1 MTTRKVRGKAASEA
15 GSVAEGDRT
24 AAGSTLMQAADAP
37 RVEFA
42 AESPYDT
49 YVHVRALH
57 DLVRPWTDHPAEP
70 AFLVTTQIME
80 LYFHLLR
87 IEWQRAQQELRADD
101 LEAAIASIQRSVRH
115 LRGLNGVWESLAWL
129 GPAQFNAFRP
139 ALGEA
144 SGFQSYAYRH
154 VEFLL
159 GLKSEAMTRPH
170 RSVPDVY
177 AELRASLAAPSLYDD
192 VLAYLARTGLPV
204 PAEAYQRDFAAEY
217 VPRED
222 VERMWVTVYRN
233 AHAANRAFALAETLS
248 DVADEFSIW
257 RHRHLVAVRRTIGSK
272 PGSGGSSG
280 IAWLERSLSRQVF
293 PELFSARTW
302 L

>member
-1 MTTRKVRGKAASEA
+1 MTTRKVRGKGASDGGAAKS
-15 GSVAEGDRT
+15 G
-24 AAGSTLMQAADAP
+24 LMQAADAP

-42 AESPYDT
+42 EESPYDA

-57 DLVRPWTDHPAEP
+57 DAVRPWTDHPAEP

-87 IEWQRAQQELRADD
+87 IEWKRAQQELRADD
-101 LEAAIASIQRSVRH
+101 LEGAIASIQRSVHH
-115 LRGLNGVWESLAWL
+115 LRGLNGVWESLSWL
-129 GPAQFNAFRP
+129 GPAQFNDFRP

-170 RSVPDVY
+170 KSVPDVY
-177 AELRASLAAPSLYDD
+177 AELRAALAAPSLYDD
-192 VLAYLARTGLPV
+192 VLAYLARSGLPISE
-204 PAEAYQRDFAAEY
+204 EAYRRDFAAEY

-222 VERMWVTVYRN
+222 VERMWVAVYRN
-233 AHAANRAFALAETLS
+233 AHADNRAFALAETLS
-248 DVADEFSIW
+248 DVVDQFSIW

-280 IAWLERSLSRQVF
+280 IAWLERSLARPVF

>member
-1 MTTRKVRGKAASEA
+1 MTTRKVRGKAGGNAGHDPRRGLMEA
-15 GSVAEGDRT
+15 QG
-24 AAGSTLMQAADAP
+24 AP
-37 RVEFA
+37 RVDFA
-42 AESPYDT
+42 EGSPYDS
-49 YVHVRALH
+49 YVHERTLH
-57 DLVRPWTDHPAEP
+57 RLVQPWTEHPAEP

-87 IEWQRAQQELRADD
+87 IEWERAQRQLRADD
-101 LEAAIASIQRSVRH
+101 LDAAIESIDRSVRH
-115 LRGLNGVWESLAWL
+115 LKGLNGVWESLAWL

-139 ALGEA
+139 QLGEA

-159 GLKSEAMTRPH
+159 GLKSQAMCRPH

-177 AELRASLAAPSLYDD
+177 AELQTALAAPSLYDD

-204 PAEAYQRDFAAEY
+204 AREAYDRDFTAEY
-217 VPRED
+217 EPRDD
-222 VERMWVTVYRN
+222 VERMWVAVYRD
-233 AHAANRAFALAETLS
+233 ARAGNRLFTLAESLS
-248 DVADEFSIW
+248 DVVDQFSIW

-280 IAWLERSLSRQVF
+280 IAWLERSLARPVF